1 MKKAL
6 YFVLLSFTFL
16 FILTGCKTKKNVD
29 IISTCF
35 AGYDFAKGIA
45 KDKLECDML
54 LEPGEELHDYSPSVG
69 DIERILNSKIFIYI
83 GGESDSEWVEK
94 QILPQIKKDKITII
108 NMMDVLEDNLYYE
121 EDPEENETEDEYD
134 EHVWTSI
141 TNAKILVNSI
151 YEEIVKIDSENTSFY
166 TTNKDNY
173 ISELDKIDSNIKEVI
188 NSTTKRLLVFADRF
202 PLLYFIKEYNLEY
215 DAACSGCESAKEAN
229 PKTIERL
236 IKKVKDNDLK
246 VIFVIELSESKIADT
261 IISDLKG
268 NGITVSKKTFYS
280 MHNVSKDDY
289 KNGLTYIDYMNM
301 NIESLKEALK

>member
-1 MKKAL
+1 MTDLTAKA
-6 YFVLLSFTFL
+6 
-16 FILTGCKTKKNVD
+16 
-29 IISTCF
+29 
-35 AGYDFAKGIA
+35 
-45 KDKLECDML
+45 
-54 LEPGEELHDYSPSVG
+54 
-69 DIERILNSKIFIYI
+69 
-83 GGESDSEWVEK
+83 
-94 QILPQIKKDKITII
+94 
-108 NMMDVLEDNLYYE
+108 
-121 EDPEENETEDEYD
+121 EN
-134 EHVWTSI
+134 
-141 TNAKILVNSI
+141 N
-151 YEEIVKIDSENTSFY
+151 FG
-166 TTNKDNY
+166 
-173 ISELDKIDSNIKEVI
+173 KEVSDMFEEALQK
-188 NSTTKRLLVFADRF
+188 NTTLT
-202 PLLYFIKEYNLEY
+202 NLEY